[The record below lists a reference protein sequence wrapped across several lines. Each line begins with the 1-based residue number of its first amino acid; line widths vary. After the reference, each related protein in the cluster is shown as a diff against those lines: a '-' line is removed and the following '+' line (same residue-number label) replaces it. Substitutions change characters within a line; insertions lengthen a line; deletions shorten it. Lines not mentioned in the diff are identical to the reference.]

1 MKKHEVS
8 YHDHDDSISFHSE
21 FCSHLK
27 ASFYSFSDQSL
38 QRTKKKLFFSKEKFS
53 DQSDAEIQDVENKEL
68 LVFLEKTNN
77 SKTILK
83 RSTSNEV
90 VESVAQTLNERSKEF
105 IEFVKKLNERRRL
118 DEF

>member
-21 FCSHLK
+21 FCNHLE

-53 DQSDAEIQDVENKEL
+53 DQSDAEIQDFENKKL
-68 LVFLEKTNN
+68 LIFFEKTNN

-83 RSTSNEV
+83 KSTSKEAI
-90 VESVAQTLNERSKEF
+90 ESVMRTLNEFSKR
-105 IEFVKKLNERRRL
+105 LNERRRIN
-118 DEF
+118 EF

>member
-21 FCSHLK
+21 FCSHLE
-27 ASFYSFSDQSL
+27 ASFYSFSGQSL

-53 DQSDAEIQDVENKEL
+53 DQSEVVDENKKL
-68 LVFLEKTNN
+68 LVFFEKTN

-83 RSTSNEV
+83 KSTSNHV
-90 VESVAQTLNERSKEF
+90 VELIVKMLNESSKR
-105 IEFVKKLNERRRL
+105 LNERRRIN
-118 DEF
+118 ES